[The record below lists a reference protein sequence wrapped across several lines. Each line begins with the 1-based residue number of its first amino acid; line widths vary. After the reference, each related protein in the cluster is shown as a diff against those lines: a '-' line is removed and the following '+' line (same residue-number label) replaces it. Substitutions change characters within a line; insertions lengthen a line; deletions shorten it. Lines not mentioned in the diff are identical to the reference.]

1 MKHLVEAHDKFSGT
15 DLDYI
20 EVNTAD
26 HSVKFTIQDGPIKE
40 VGLNGVQAVDML
52 KYVKEL
58 FASLNDAYPCRENAL
73 TITKLEEAIHWQD
86 ARTKDRESRNV
97 EGKSEA

>member
-1 MKHLVEAHDKFSGT
+1 MKHLLDAHETLSEGQKAF
-15 DLDYI
+15 I

-40 VGLNGVQAVDML
+40 TGLNGCQATDML
-52 KYVKEL
+52 I
-58 FASLNDAYPCRENAL
+58 FAKSLIESLNDAFPTKYNANS
-73 TITKLEEAIHWQD
+73 ITKIDEAIHWQF
-86 ARTKDRESRNV
+86 ARTMDREKRNV